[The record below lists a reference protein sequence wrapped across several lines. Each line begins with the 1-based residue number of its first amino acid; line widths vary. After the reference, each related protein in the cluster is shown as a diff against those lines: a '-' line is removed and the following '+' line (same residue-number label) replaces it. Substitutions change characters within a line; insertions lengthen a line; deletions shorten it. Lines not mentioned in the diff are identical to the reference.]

1 MNKLLQAPRGCPTY
15 GKEHWSH
22 QAGAIWDLG
31 KRQHFPAPSRTLS
44 PCSPSTLSCW
54 HHQLGLSHEGP
65 LGFAWV

>member
-31 KRQHFPAPSRTLS
+31 KRQHCRMGSTSLHLAEPSHLAPPPHSAAGITNL
-44 PCSPSTLSCW
+44 
-54 HHQLGLSHEGP
+54 
-65 LGFAWV
+65 A